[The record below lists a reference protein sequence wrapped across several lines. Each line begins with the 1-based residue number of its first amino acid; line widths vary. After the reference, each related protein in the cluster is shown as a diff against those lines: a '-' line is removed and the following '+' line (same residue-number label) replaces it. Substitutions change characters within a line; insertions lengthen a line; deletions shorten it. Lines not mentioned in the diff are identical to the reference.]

1 LNKINLGVTR
11 DKVKKMC
18 IANIYL
24 DDGKQR
30 QEVMRDVVQ
39 LEAKKDG
46 FLLVTLLGEE
56 KLIKGRLKSIDFLR
70 EHSVIIEKEKS

>member
-11 DKVKKMC
+11 DNVKKMC